1 MTSDADRTHLPAGG
15 APTPSVPVRRSDRGI
30 RLVRAYWKVL
40 NPFTRWLAGYVPWWV
55 VLETTGRRSG
65 KRRRTP
71 FANGPYD
78 GERIRLIAVHGERSA
93 FAHNIAA
100 DPTVR
105 VKRRGR
111 WHSGTARLTPI
122 TPADL
127 ESFGAYARGGLR
139 TFGADPRIVVIDLDT
154 GDTSAARD

>member
-1 MTSDADRTHLPAGG
+1 M
-15 APTPSVPVRRSDRGI
+15 
-30 RLVRAYWKVL
+30 RLARAYWKVL
-40 NPFTRWLAGYVPWWV
+40 NPFTRWLAGYVPWWI

-71 FANGPYD
+71 FANGTYD
-78 GERIRLIAVHGERSA
+78 GNHIRLIAVHGERSA

-100 DPTVR
+100 NPTVR

-111 WHSGTARLTPI
+111 WHCGTAHFTPI

-139 TFGADPRIVVIDLDT
+139 TFGADPRILDIHLKASEK
-154 GDTSAARD
+154 SAGQD